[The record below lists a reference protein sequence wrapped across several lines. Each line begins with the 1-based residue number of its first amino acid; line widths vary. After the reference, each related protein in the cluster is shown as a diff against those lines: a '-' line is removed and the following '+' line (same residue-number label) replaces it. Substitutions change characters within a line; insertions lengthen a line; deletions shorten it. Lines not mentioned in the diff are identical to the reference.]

1 MAAAAFLSAA
11 YLIWAS
17 ERKVVVELREKIRPK
32 LKCSFDM
39 KDAGCVRPNTKFSR
53 RRPAFALPAS
63 DNTITRNWTY
73 DVSAL
78 SDQGTIGPT
87 AGVWKIG
94 MEDETSPLTATY
106 YRLKVEC
113 DGFYRVSDCVGR
125 IEWIKKGENLID
137 NWEPVQLPFAPAERP
152 EAISKQIRNGS
163 PEFLDFMFITETN
176 LAQLVTYRFVGSS
189 SVDWREILAKPDL
202 YTLRINILSN
212 TPTIAVDVFF
222 KWTGDRSTSEITCR
236 EIIL

>member
-1 MAAAAFLSAA
+1 
-11 YLIWAS
+11 
-17 ERKVVVELREKIRPK
+17 
-32 LKCSFDM
+32 
-39 KDAGCVRPNTKFSR
+39 
-53 RRPAFALPAS
+53 
-63 DNTITRNWTY
+63 
-73 DVSAL
+73 
-78 SDQGTIGPT
+78 
-87 AGVWKIG
+87 
-94 MEDETSPLTATY
+94 
-106 YRLKVEC
+106 
-113 DGFYRVSDCVGR
+113 
-125 IEWIKKGENLID
+125 
-137 NWEPVQLPFAPAERP
+137 LPFAPAERP